1 MSVSELKIE
10 LKRQY
15 KLLSVDTK
23 RFAVKAF
30 ILAILFNIV
39 YIFYLSPTRL
49 FDRPLTNFTAEI
61 THYLLNHLYKTGFSL
76 KGIHRGELILFNK
89 KGLLLI
95 GDACNAFKL
104 YVLYIGFLLSVP
116 GEIAKKLI
124 YFAIGIVLILVL
136 NLVRLFALIWLLF
149 NKPEWTNVAHHYI
162 FTTIVYACMFMLWVK
177 FLKDRKLI

>member
-15 KLLSVDTK
+15 NLLSVDTK

-89 KGLLLI
+89 KGLLLMP
-95 GDACNAFKL
+95 ATPSN
-104 YVLYIGFLLSVP
+104 
-116 GEIAKKLI
+116 
-124 YFAIGIVLILVL
+124 
-136 NLVRLFALIWLLF
+136 
-149 NKPEWTNVAHHYI
+149 
-162 FTTIVYACMFMLWVK
+162 CMFYILA
-177 FLKDRKLI
+177 FF